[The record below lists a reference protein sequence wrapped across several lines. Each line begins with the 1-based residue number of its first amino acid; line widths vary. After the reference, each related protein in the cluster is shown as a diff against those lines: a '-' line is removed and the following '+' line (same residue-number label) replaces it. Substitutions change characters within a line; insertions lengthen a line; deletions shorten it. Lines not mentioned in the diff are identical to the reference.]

1 MKVYAPNLHLF
12 AFELYKAT
20 NLDSTPLSPD
30 QIQLWQAADEI
41 IRTTLHQ
48 DLHLSQRI
56 DITKEPDNPR
66 VDLLKDSE
74 VKDGNYSIPLVGT
87 IPLNNQQNILITGL
101 AHPLKLHDSYG
112 LWLNLR
118 RPEDE
123 DDGQQTEDVETAVL
137 SQFNPDNCFTLK
149 KSDRFLGQTLLIT
162 AWLTGAKDEK
172 HLHQIAQECL
182 QAVFPD
188 DSQRPPLNRQ
198 GELLGSP
205 IFEYGLFSQIS
216 NYQHVLIWLF
226 RDIKTDEMFNQCYQ
240 ELLDLFFFRTKIIK
254 AYQDSRQTYHLIAAA
269 YQDIEKLID
278 RLPKHSQ
285 THHAKTDDLNELKNQ
300 LKDLP
305 QLALTYTRL
314 LRNLEDYHNTITI
327 NDYNYSEK
335 LQQISGIIQNDNL
348 LFLKTFAQENSP
360 FFQKQI
366 QADLGYFRHGSTL
379 LDQAI
384 ASIRGIV
391 EIEQTERDRSLE
403 KTIQIIGVGLGAGA
417 IVSGV
422 VTEHIDKPFTPLSFN
437 TPPHPLI
444 SSLVWSILATLFF
457 STLAWLWTK
466 RN

>member
-41 IRTTLHQ
+41 IHATLHQ

-74 VKDGNYSIPLVGT
+74 VKDGDYSIPLVGT
-87 IPLNNQQNILITGL
+87 IPLNNQQNILLKGF
-101 AHPLKLHDSYG
+101 AYPLKLHDSYG

-137 SQFNPDNCFTLK
+137 SQFNRDNCFTLK

-172 HLHQIAQECL
+172 HLQQIAEECL

-188 DSQRPPLNRQ
+188 ESQRPPLNRQ

-205 IFEYGLFSQIS
+205 IFEYGLFSQLP
-216 NYQHVLIWLF
+216 NYQHVLISLF
-226 RDIKTDEMFNQCYQ
+226 RDTKADDMFNQCYQ

-254 AYQDSRQTYHLIAAA
+254 SYQDSRQIYDRIAAA
-269 YQDIEKLID
+269 SQDIEKLID
-278 RLPKHSQ
+278 RLPKHNQ
-285 THHAKTDDLNELKNQ
+285 THHAKTDNLNELKNK
-300 LKDLP
+300 LKELP

-335 LQQISGIIQNDNL
+335 LQQISGIIQNDDL